1 MEGVAMSATT
11 ILLFVGGF
19 ITGGVLTMI
28 VLATLSRLTKRNQEL
43 ELYSDCCGAHAVDE
57 LWEEPDGS
65 YSGRCAKC
73 KENTMFRLIE
83 DER

>member
-1 MEGVAMSATT
+1 MSTETVVIAVGFF
-11 ILLFVGGF
+11 ILGGAVVF
-19 ITGGVLTMI
+19 I
-28 VLATLSRLTKRNQEL
+28 VLSVLSRLTKVNKTL
-43 ELYSDCCGAHAVDE
+43 ELYSDCCGARPVGE

>member
-1 MEGVAMSATT
+1 MEGVAMTYETAVIVVGSFLLGGAVTA
-11 ILLFVGGF
+11 IL
-19 ITGGVLTMI
+19 
-28 VLATLSRLTKRNQEL
+28 LATLSNLTKKNQEL
-43 ELYSDCCGAHAVDE
+43 ELYSECCGAHAVDE

-73 KENTMFRLIE
+73 KENSMFRLIE